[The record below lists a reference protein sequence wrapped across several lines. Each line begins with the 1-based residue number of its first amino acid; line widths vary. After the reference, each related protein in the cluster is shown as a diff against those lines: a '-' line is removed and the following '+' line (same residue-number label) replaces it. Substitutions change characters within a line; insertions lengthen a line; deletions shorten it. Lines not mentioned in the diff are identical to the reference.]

1 MELGKANYVLFGQ
14 RDIARWASES
24 YLVGIWLTRQKRMK
38 WIGDIY
44 PVRYSTVVGN
54 FGMTGWGV
62 GAWGG
67 WIDGQTSVWVA
78 GCVDGRVE
86 GEGVDG

>member
-44 PVRYSTVVGN
+44 PVRYSVGN
-54 FGMTGWGV
+54 LEMTGW
-62 GAWGG
+62 
-67 WIDGQTSVWVA
+67 VWV
-78 GCVDGRVE
+78 R
-86 GEGVDG
+86 GVDG

>member
-1 MELGKANYVLFGQ
+1 MGKANYVLFGQ

-38 WIGDIY
+38 WIGI
-44 PVRYSTVVGN
+44 STLSGTDRGRE
-54 FGMTGWGV
+54 FWDDWEGV

-67 WIDGQTSVWVA
+67 GWMDRWTDECNGWKGVWVEEWQWK
-78 GCVDGRVE
+78 GG
-86 GEGVDG
+86 